1 MFPWREVM
9 SVGFGVLGLAPRDFW
24 SMTLL
29 ELSFALSGLQGPHL
43 ISTPLAKD
51 EFNALMMRYPDRAE

>member
-1 MFPWREVM
+1 M
-9 SVGFGVLGLAPRDFW
+9 SVGFGGLGLAPRDFW